1 MCHGTHDNIIPVAI
15 AGCYVVMA
23 PMILE
28 KLFTIAC
35 GIMVLLAKVSV
46 ASEEKRSTEQ
56 LRHAPLEHAQ
66 LVSNDTTLATTV
78 SGAYPYHGTKLLLIS
93 VYRVV
98 YHGTSVYTRTCIV
111 ACAHTHTQ

>member
-1 MCHGTHDNIIPVAI
+1 MTSIVLDNFLIV
-15 AGCYVVMA
+15 
-23 PMILE
+23 
-28 KLFTIAC
+28 AC

-78 SGAYPYHGTKLLLIS
+78 SGAYPYHGTN
-93 VYRVV
+93 
-98 YHGTSVYTRTCIV
+98 
-111 ACAHTHTQ
+111 